1 MDKIKIAVLLQNEY
15 MNTQNEPSILSKISS
30 VFGDNECER
39 LKAIGNKK
47 ARAASLG
54 GLAALLKLVGKGG
67 GVICRD
73 VNGKP
78 YFADASLGC
87 FNISHSG
94 MVSVA
99 AYGEYKLGVD
109 VERIDRERD
118 TARIV
123 GRFFTEKEQQRFYK
137 SGADA
142 ERFFEIW
149 TEKESYVKCLGGTFA
164 SLCSVDPIGVVFSRC
179 YLTSDDGDYIVTVC
193 SDSEFELETEALSD
207 GIIIKDNKG
216 ERNVSNI

>member
-1 MDKIKIAVLLQNEY
+1 MYKIKIAVLLQNEY

-78 YFADASLGC
+78 YFADVSLGC

-142 ERFFEIW
+142 ESFFEIW

-164 SLCSVDPIGVVFSRC
+164 SLCSVD
-179 YLTSDDGDYIVTVC
+179 LTSDDGDYIVTVC
-193 SDSEFELETEALSD
+193 SDSEFELEIEALSD
-207 GIIIKDNKG
+207 GMIIKDNKG
-216 ERNVSNI
+216 EKNVSNI